1 MARKTA
7 ARCRRSEHE
16 FRLSHEELARI
27 PGSMTEEGRACISLD
42 RAEASPSDE
51 SGGSALY
58 TSYKNRRL
66 NAVHRGLAAA
76 PGAKKTAK
84 EYVMIAFLGAG
95 ASPSTFARKAVRPA
109 R

>member
-27 PGSMTEEGRACISLD
+27 PGSMIEEGRACISLD

-58 TSYKNRRL
+58 TSYKKLRF
-66 NAVHRGLAAA
+66 NAVHQGLAAA
-76 PGAKKTAK
+76 PGAKKTAE

-95 ASPSTFARKAVRPA
+95 ASLSTFARKAVRPA